1 MEPVKLKPKSAVM
14 QLATSK
20 LDSLLPNL
28 QLNIPFEPE
37 PEKPNIVI
45 LKKPVKSNSTELF

>member
-1 MEPVKLKPKSAVM
+1 MLPVKLKPNPTFM
-14 QLATSK
+14 QLATSG

-28 QLNIPFEPE
+28 QLTIPFEPE

>member
-1 MEPVKLKPKSAVM
+1 MLPV
-14 QLATSK
+14 
-20 LDSLLPNL
+20 NL
-28 QLNIPFEPE
+28 NTTQLNLDTLPTLTLTLPTEPE

>member
-1 MEPVKLKPKSAVM
+1 MLPVKLKPNPTFM
-14 QLATSK
+14 QLTTSG

-28 QLNIPFEPE
+28 QLTIPTEPE

>member
-1 MEPVKLKPKSAVM
+1 MLPAKLKPKPTVM

-20 LDSLLPNL
+20 LDSWLPTL
-28 QLNIPFEPE
+28 QLNLPIEPE

-45 LKKPVKSNSTELF
+45 LKKKAQSNSTELF